1 MSAVARVVAAL
12 TRPPGEVVV
21 GLLAVTLGYGFFV
34 VPVDRSQGDIARL
47 MYLHVPSAW
56 IAYAAFFVTFAA
68 SLRYLLGRRTPMER
82 LGVDRLA
89 AASAEVGLVF
99 TGVAILTGMVW
110 GRATWG
116 VWWDWDPRLTTTALL
131 FLLYLAYVL
140 VRGSITDRMR
150 RARLSAV
157 LGVIAFAN
165 VPVVHFSVLLW
176 RGLHQ
181 VPTVIR
187 PDQPSIAPSLLTALL
202 ANVAAFT
209 ALYLWLTHTRE
220 RLERI
225 RDESDALVA
234 APG

>member
-1 MSAVARVVAAL
+1 MSAAARVLAVL
-12 TRPPGEVVV
+12 TRPPGAVVV

-34 VPVDRSQGDIARL
+34 VPVDRNQGDIARL

-68 SLRYLLGRRTPMER
+68 SLRYLLARRPPIER

-89 AASAEVGLVF
+89 AASAEVGLMF

-181 VPTVIR
+181 VPSVVR
-187 PDQPSIAPSLLTALL
+187 PDQPAIAPALLTALL

-209 ALYLWLTHTRE
+209 ALYLWLTRRRE

-225 RDESDALVA
+225 GDESDALVA
-234 APG
+234 APR